1 MKLSDDEIRKEKMVR
16 VKAEEEE
23 KRAEGKGRPR
33 GIRDL

>member
-1 MKLSDDEIRKEKMVR
+1 MRIEGEKNVGG

-23 KRAEGKGRPR
+23 KEQKGKGRPR